1 MKKLVLT
8 IGIALISCVI
18 SIAQHAELMMFSGE
32 IKVEKLEKD
41 EVYKKLSSWQQ
52 EYMPKETIVE
62 SDRGAGEIKGT
73 SYLIYNSNVH
83 AASEV
88 TKGFILFDFKF
99 VAVED
104 GFRYQITNFR
114 HEGKIRFHTI
124 LMTPSFPYKIN
135 AVEKPW
141 YDLVWKDIRTQIT
154 QQTPKMVASVKDVI
168 EKAALLAKNESE
180 EKDTLLSQIGN

>member
-32 IKVEKLEKD
+32 IKVDKLEK
-41 EVYKKLSSWQQ
+41 EEIYKQLSSWQQ
-52 EYMPKETIVE
+52 EYMPKETIRE

-73 SYLIYNSNVH
+73 SYLVYNSNVH

-99 VAVED
+99 VAIED

-141 YDLVWKDIRTQIT
+141 YDLVWKDIRTQIN
-154 QQTPKMVASVKDVI
+154 QQMPKMVASVKDVV
-168 EKAALLAKNESE
+168 EKAALLAKNENE
-180 EKDTLLSQIGN
+180 AKDTLLTQMGN